1 MKDFVT
7 VLFRRRRHVAAFF
20 LFMAGVPVLLSY
32 VLPPR
37 YQATASLL
45 LTSGREKKPFVPTER
60 DSHTPFLQ
68 VSMEDVGSEVE
79 ILLSRPVLAA
89 VVDAQHLDQECHP
102 DRSETARWLACSAGR
117 AFKSFLT
124 GTGLRAKVPPRED
137 AIDRLHRKVEVE
149 FVKRT
154 NVIEVSWRGDS
165 PKQAKDVVNSLV
177 DAYLEHHIK
186 VHGSAYAADAVQRQ
200 VVDTG
205 QLLAQAEERLREYQ
219 ASHSISN
226 FDKQHTELLEKLSEA
241 DSKVHILEGL
251 GFTQVPTGDIG
262 NLAGDPAFLDL
273 SRRLTDAELR
283 RVDLSFKYNADSWQ
297 VVAVNKEIEQLRALV
312 KERLAASLDKWRS
325 LAGTYRRELATL
337 DEGKVALDRLRRD
350 VDDLTAQDHQS
361 RDNLNEVEV
370 SKGMDQAQVASVKVV
385 QYADEE
391 SSPAFPKRLLVLIVS
406 LFLAVVGA
414 PVWAI
419 VVDRMSGTVVSVDDL
434 ETAID
439 LPVLA
444 SIPELALNRDDPAA
458 LQRRV
463 ALELVGVQKAL
474 GLDRP
479 GGRGIYLVTSPTAGA
494 GTSLV
499 AAALAQAAA
508 ACGQPGMTLLI
519 SFRKEAQNGHATAA
533 AAATAPTGVSPVEL
547 TVRPADDG
555 VPFERAVV
563 RLGDRG
569 ISPVDGAETLLENA
583 RARYGHVILDVTGMR
598 GDGYHLRLLPR
609 VDSIVLVAAYDRTGK
624 HPLARMAEVIQR
636 HGGRITGCVL
646 NRRREPIPEFIY
658 RRLFW

>member
-1 MKDFVT
+1 MKEFVT

-37 YQATASLL
+37 YEATASLL
-45 LTSGREKKPFVPTER
+45 LTSGREKKPFVPTEK

-89 VVDAQHLDQECHP
+89 VVDAQHLDQGCHP
-102 DRSETARWLACSAGR
+102 DPSETARYLACAAGR
-117 AFKSFLT
+117 AFKALLT
-124 GTGLRAKVPPRED
+124 GTGLKARVPPRED

-165 PKQAKDVVNSLV
+165 PKQAKDVVNALV

-186 VHGSAYAADAVQRQ
+186 VHGSAYAIDAVERQ
-200 VVDTG
+200 VTDSGT
-205 QLLAQAEERLREYQ
+205 QLSQAEERLRGYQ
-219 ASHSISN
+219 ADHSISN
-226 FDKQHTELLEKLSEA
+226 LDKQHSELLEKLSEA
-241 DSKVHILEGL
+241 DTKVHILEGL
-251 GFTQVPTGDIG
+251 GTTQVPTADIG
-262 NLAGDPAFLDL
+262 NLAGDPTFLDL

-283 RVDLSFKYNADSWQ
+283 RIDLSFKFNADSWQ
-297 VVAVNKEIEQLRALV
+297 VTAVNKEIDQLRALV
-312 KERLAASLDKWRS
+312 KERLAASLAKWKS
-325 LAGTYRRELATL
+325 LSETYRRELAAL
-337 DEGKVALDRLRRD
+337 DQGKVALDRLQRD
-350 VDDLTAQDHQS
+350 VDALSEQDRQS
-361 RDNLNEVEV
+361 RDNLHEVQM
-370 SKGMDQAQVASVKVV
+370 SKGLDQANVASVKIVE
-385 QYADEE
+385 YADEQT
-391 SSPAFPKRLLVLIVS
+391 SPAFPKRLLVLIVS

-434 ETAID
+434 ETTVD

-444 SIPELALNRDDPAA
+444 SIPELPGGDMNPEA

-463 ALELVGVQKAL
+463 ALELAGVQKAL

-479 GGRGIYLVTSPTAGA
+479 GGRGVHLVTSPTAGA

-499 AAALAQAAA
+499 AAALAQAASS
-508 ACGQPGMTLLI
+508 GQPGTTLLI
-519 SFRKEAQNGHATAA
+519 SFRKEALNGHASA
-533 AAATAPTGVSPVEL
+533 AAATAPAGAAPVEL
-547 TVRPADDG
+547 TVRGSEDG

-563 RLGDRG
+563 RLGDRALAAG
-569 ISPVDGAETLLENA
+569 DGAETLVENA
-583 RARYGHVILDVTGMR
+583 RSRYEHVVLDVPGTR
-598 GDGYHLRLLPR
+598 GDGFHLRLLPR
-609 VDSIVLVAAYDRTGK
+609 VDSVLLVAAYDRTGK

-636 HGGRITGCVL
+636 QGGRIAGCVL

>member
-20 LFMAGVPVLLSY
+20 LFMAGVPVLLAY
-32 VLPPR
+32 VLPPK
-37 YQATASLL
+37 YEATASLL
-45 LTSGREKKPFVPTER
+45 LTSGREKKPFVPTEK

-79 ILLSRPVLAA
+79 ILLSHPVLAA

-102 DRSETARWLACSAGR
+102 DRSETGRWLACSALR
-117 AFKSFLT
+117 AFKAFLT
-124 GTGLRAKVPPRED
+124 GTGLKANVPPRED
-137 AIDRLHRKVEVE
+137 AIDRLHDKVEVE

-165 PKQAKDVVNSLV
+165 PKQAKDVINSLV

-186 VHGSAYAADAVQRQ
+186 VHGSASAIDAVQHQ
-200 VVDTG
+200 VTDTG
-205 QLLAQAEERLREYQ
+205 RLLAQAEEKLREYQ

-226 FDKQHTELLEKLSEA
+226 FDKQHSELLEKLSEA
-241 DSKVHILEGL
+241 DGKVNILEGL
-251 GFTQVPTGDIG
+251 GSTQVPTGDIG

-273 SRRLTDAELR
+273 SHRLTDAELR
-283 RVDLSFKYNADSWQ
+283 RVDLSFKFNADSWQ
-297 VVAVNKEIEQLRALV
+297 VVAVNKEIDQLRALV

-325 LAGTYRRELATL
+325 LAATYRRELATL

-350 VDDLTAQDHQS
+350 VDDLSEQDRRS

-385 QYADEE
+385 QYADEQT
-391 SSPAFPKRLLVLIVS
+391 SPAFPKRLLVLVVS

-434 ETAID
+434 EATVD

-444 SIPELALNRDDPAA
+444 SIPEMAHPKDDPGG

-474 GLDRP
+474 GLDRA
-479 GGRGIYLVTSPTAGA
+479 GGRGVHLVTSPTAGA

-508 ACGQPGMTLLI
+508 ASSQPGTTLLI
-519 SFRKEAQNGHATAA
+519 AFQKEALNGHATAA
-533 AAATAPTGVSPVEL
+533 TSSAPAGAAPVEL
-547 TVRPADDG
+547 TVRPADDR

-563 RLGDRG
+563 RLGDRE
-569 ISPVDGAETLLENA
+569 IAAAEGAESLVENA
-583 RARYGHVILDVTGMR
+583 RARYGHVVLDVPGTR
-598 GDGYHLRLLPR
+598 GDGFHLRLLPR
-609 VDSIVLVAAYDRTGK
+609 VDSVVLVAAYDRTGK

-636 HGGRITGCVL
+636 QGGRIAGCVL